1 MLNKKIIVFGF
12 PHCGTTILKSII
24 GHIDDVDEIID
35 EKFNANKES
44 SKKYILCKYPHTYD
58 FYFKNNYNDYI
69 KIFIIRN
76 PVWVFS
82 SINRRFGYREVEK
95 HRLDDYV
102 NTLEKFIYYRENKLN
117 NLYLIRYED
126 MFKDNFKNLKDIFM
140 KIGLKFTDKIFDNS
154 LYVNKNTEKIKE
166 IPKNM
171 PKEFEHSK
179 FRAYQINQPIINFN
193 NISKIDLNDSQ
204 IKFMLNSKIIRKVY
218 PNIDIIINKYKKI
231 SKRQ

>member
-35 EKFNANKES
+35 ENFNANKES

-95 HRLDDYV
+95 HRLEDYV

-171 PKEFEHSK
+171 PKEFEHAE

-204 IKFMLNSKIIRKVY
+204 IKFMLNSKIIRNVY
-218 PNIDIIINKYKKI
+218 PDIDIIINEYKKI